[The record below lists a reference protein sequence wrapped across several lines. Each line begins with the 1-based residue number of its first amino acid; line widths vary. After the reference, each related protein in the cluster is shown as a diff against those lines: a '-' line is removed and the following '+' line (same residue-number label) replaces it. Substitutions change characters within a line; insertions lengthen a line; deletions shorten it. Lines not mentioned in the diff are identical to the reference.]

1 MKEAKNSNFFKV
13 IALGLSGL
21 TFLGRFWKTSSFK
34 SVSQILTEES
44 GDALCK
50 N

>member
-34 SVSQILTEES
+34 SVFSDT
-44 GDALCK
+44 DRK
-50 N
+50 VR